1 MKKMS
6 EKDQGNGSTLQGI
19 PRTTCNRR
27 VEEMMN
33 QTPQAAD
40 AEKPEVI
47 IEKIELFLEERK
59 SRKDRRQN
67 PQLKFPSC
75 LERRSGIDRRT
86 GKPQ

>member
-1 MKKMS
+1 
-6 EKDQGNGSTLQGI
+6 
-19 PRTTCNRR
+19 
-27 VEEMMN
+27 MN
-33 QTPQAAD
+33 QTPHTAD
-40 AEKPEVI
+40 VAKPEAI

-67 PQLKFPSC
+67 PQVKFPAC